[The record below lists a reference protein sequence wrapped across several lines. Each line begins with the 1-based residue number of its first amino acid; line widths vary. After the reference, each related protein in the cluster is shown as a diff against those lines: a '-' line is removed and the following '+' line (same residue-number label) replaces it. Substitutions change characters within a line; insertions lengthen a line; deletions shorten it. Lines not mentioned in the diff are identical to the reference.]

1 MKKFGFLGSLFT
13 SIIVAVLVF
22 GVIYFFLPSISQQ
35 FFGFSWRGSQ
45 DVKTMR
51 VIVTD
56 ILEDAKVPQATIDAY
71 LEKWEDLEFQEKLIS
86 AAEKGKD
93 SLVGF
98 LSDAGEG
105 LDFGS
110 NPRELMDKLST
121 GFSNSALGKFTSK
134 QLAAMQRLF
143 SNALGNL

>member
-13 SIIVAVLVF
+13 AIIIAVLVF
-22 GVIYFFLPSISQQ
+22 GIIYFFLPSISQQ

-56 ILEDAKVPQATIDAY
+56 ILEDAKIPQATIDAY
-71 LEKWEDLEFQEKLIS
+71 LEKWEDLEFQENLLA

-93 SLVGF
+93 SLVTF
-98 LSDAGEG
+98 LSKAGEG

-110 NPRELMDKLST
+110 TPKELLDKLST

-134 QLAAMQRLF
+134 QLQAMQRLF
-143 SNALGNL
+143 STALGSL

>member
-13 SIIVAVLVF
+13 AIIVAVIVF
-22 GVIYFFLPSISQQ
+22 GIIYFFLPSISQQ

-71 LEKWEDLEFQEKLIS
+71 PEKWEDLEFQEKLIN

-93 SLVGF
+93 SLVTF
-98 LSDAGEG
+98 LADAGEG

-110 NPRELMDKLST
+110 SPKALMDKLST

-143 SNALGNL
+143 ANALGSL